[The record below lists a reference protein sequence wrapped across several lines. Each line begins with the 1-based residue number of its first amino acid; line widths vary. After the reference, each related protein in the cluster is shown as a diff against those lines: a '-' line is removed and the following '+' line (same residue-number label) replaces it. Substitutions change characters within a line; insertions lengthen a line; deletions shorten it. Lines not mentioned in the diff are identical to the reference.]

1 MDWWAS
7 ARPREI
13 ISFEPGP
20 SLTAMSFPRWTY
32 YPTRDRPPDWVH
44 DFVEVVDQ
52 VRPAIDSAKVSG
64 LGSDKV
70 LAHLRPGL
78 EALGYRVERGKK
90 TNQKIELPVLF
101 GEQGEPRVRYQ
112 VDGVHEGLGVLLEVE
127 AGRGA
132 ANNAAYRDI
141 IRAALIVDARFLA
154 LGMMSE
160 YRSLNKGKESII
172 RSYAQTKEQLDA
184 MYASERLR
192 LPFEGVLLFGY

>member
-1 MDWWAS
+1 
-7 ARPREI
+7 
-13 ISFEPGP
+13 
-20 SLTAMSFPRWTY
+20 MSYPRWTY
-32 YPTRDRPPDWVH
+32 YPTRDRPPDWVQ
-44 DFVEVVDQ
+44 DFIEAVDQ

-64 LGSDKV
+64 LSSDKV

-78 EALGYRVERGKK
+78 EALGYRIEKGKK
-90 TNQKIELPVLF
+90 AHQIIELPVLF

-112 VDGVHEGLGVLLEVE
+112 VDGVHDELGVLLEVE

-141 IRAALIVDARFLA
+141 IRASLIVDARFLV

-160 YRSLNKGKESII
+160 YRSMNKGKESVI
-172 RSYAQTKEQLDA
+172 RSYAQTKEQLDGI
-184 MYASERLR
+184 YASERMR